1 MHGQQLAWVCL
12 ASCGTD
18 VVVNAV
24 VLCWVTAGKHDAPS
38 EHSRDPSSH
47 GGGGGG
53 GGTDPTKAFSTNT
66 VALFYSSTASADYS
80 HAAVSGPAP
89 GPGAER
95 QPPLAALRSRF
106 PNVNVFTRGRSSSTS
121 KPRSMH
127 PLPHTLSHADVE
139 LDLVRAGQSDM
150 HSVDSHTATDRESK
164 HPTDVDAEDFI
175 MTVPVAVAM
184 PMPMLVPVPP
194 ISPISPVSPVLSPT
208 SAHHASAPLLRA
220 GSGSSSTFVRSNTSG
235 SASESLS
242 VHSTNAGAG
251 PPAMSSSPSLSARFQ
266 FPHSHSHSHLQ
277 PQPQHQAQGQG
288 PARGMQIVI
297 TRETDVV
304 TDFVDPVRLS
314 PPASDEKV

>member
-53 GGTDPTKAFSTNT
+53 TDPTKAYSTNT

-80 HAAVSGPAP
+80 HANVSGPVS
-89 GPGAER
+89 GMER

-106 PNVNVFTRGRSSSTS
+106 PNVAVFARGRSSSTS

-127 PLPHTLSHADVE
+127 PLPHTLSHTDME
-139 LDLVRAGQSDM
+139 LDLVRAGQSDI

-164 HPTDVDAEDFI
+164 HPTDVDTEDFV
-175 MTVPVAVAM
+175 MTVPVSM
-184 PMPMLVPVPP
+184 PMPEPMPMPV
-194 ISPISPVSPVLSPT
+194 SPISPVSPVLSPT

-220 GSGSSSTFVRSNTSG
+220 GTRSSTFVRSDTSLNLHDP
-235 SASESLS
+235 SASAS
-242 VHSTNAGAG
+242 VG

-266 FPHSHSHSHLQ
+266 YPHSQ
-277 PQPQHQAQGQG
+277 PQ
-288 PARGMQIVI
+288 RGLQIVI

-304 TDFVDPVRLS
+304 TDFVHPVRLS
-314 PPASDEKV
+314 PSMSDEKV